1 MDSYVSISYI
11 LNSFFYYWMQ
21 LWGYNFSI
29 LVMYDVKHDVATYES
44 KINWISIFANHKG
57 ATHMLNALVLI
68 FDGVHFF

>member
-1 MDSYVSISYI
+1 MLALVIFKIHFSIIECNYEVTI
-11 LNSFFYYWMQ
+11 
-21 LWGYNFSI
+21 FSI